1 MENTK
6 KMEYTE
12 FKEGLKNL
20 VQEKSDSDMKV
31 EIVQIIKN
39 NQTKSE
45 NLTYIDPN
53 YNLFPS
59 IQLKELYQ
67 EYQVYGMGWCVEEA
81 VSVLKNV
88 KRIHEDQLMGSWES
102 AKGRIVVELVKE
114 AWNREL
120 LEKLPYRAFLD
131 LAVIYR
137 LKMWECK
144 SGDAVQTVTNKMM
157 EHWKITE
164 EELYEAALANLQKE
178 EFEIIGGYQ
187 AVQDM
192 IEELIDVKE
201 ESEFHEWMYI
211 FTNRS
216 RIKGA
221 AAMLRTDL
229 LDRFAKAQES
239 DLIILPSSVHEVI
252 LLPAMDDEDAAELR
266 RIVQDI
272 NEKEVQEEERL
283 SDEVYYFRRST
294 GAVELIPE

>member
-12 FKEGLKNL
+12 FKESLKNL

-81 VSVLKNV
+81 FSVLKNV

-252 LLPAMDDEDAAELR
+252 LLPTMDDEDAAELR

>member
-6 KMEYTE
+6 KMDYTE
-12 FKEGLKNL
+12 FKEALKNL
-20 VQEKSDSDMKV
+20 VQEKSDADMKV
-31 EIVQIIKN
+31 EIIQILKN
-39 NQTKSE
+39 NQIKSE
-45 NLTYIDPN
+45 NLTYKSQD

-59 IQLKELYQ
+59 IRLQELYQ
-67 EYQVYGMGWCVEEA
+67 KYQELGMDWCVDQT
-81 VSVLKNV
+81 VSILKNV
-88 KRIHEDQLMGSWES
+88 KRVHEDQLMGSWES
-102 AKGRIVVELVKE
+102 AKERIVVELVKE
-114 AWNREL
+114 SWNREL

-157 EHWKITE
+157 EHWNITE

-178 EFEIIGGYQ
+178 EFEIIGWNQ
-187 AVQDM
+187 VITD
-192 IEELIDVKE
+192 IVEEFIDEKHE
-201 ESEFHEWMYI
+201 GKFHEWVYV
-211 FTNRS
+211 FTNQS

-229 LDRFAKAQES
+229 LNGFAEAQVC
-239 DLIILPSSVHEVI
+239 DLFILPSSTHELM
-252 LLPAMDDEDAAELR
+252 LLPAREDENAAELR
-266 RIVQDI
+266 RIVRHI
-272 NEKEVQEEERL
+272 NEEIVEEEERL

>member
-67 EYQVYGMGWCVEEA
+67 KYQEYGMDWCVDMA
-81 VSVLKNV
+81 VSILKNV
-88 KRIHEDQLMGSWES
+88 KRIDEDQLMESWES
-102 AKGRIVVELVKE
+102 AKGRIVVELIKE
-114 AWNREL
+114 SWNHEL
-120 LEKLPYRAFLD
+120 LEEIPYKAFLD

-137 LKMWECK
+137 IKMWECK
-144 SGDAVQTVTNKMM
+144 SGDVVHTVTNEMM
-157 EHWKITE
+157 ERWNITE
-164 EELYEAALANLQKE
+164 EELYEAALVNLQKE
-178 EFEIIGGYQ
+178 EFEIIGLHQ
-187 AVQDM
+187 VLKDM
-192 IEELIDVKE
+192 TEEHIDVEQKD
-201 ESEFHEWMYI
+201 EFHGWAYV

-229 LDRFAKAQES
+229 LNRFAEAHGS
-239 DLIILPSSVHEVI
+239 DLFILPSSVHEVI
-252 LLPAMDDEDAAELR
+252 LLPAKEDENTAELR
-266 RIVQDI
+266 RIVRET
-272 NEKEVQEEERL
+272 NEEIVNEEEWL

>member
-67 EYQVYGMGWCVEEA
+67 KYQVYGMGWCVEEA

-144 SGDAVQTVTNKMM
+144 SGDAVHTVTNGMM
-157 EHWKITE
+157 EYWDITE

>member
-20 VQEKSDSDMKV
+20 VQEKSDDDMKV

-39 NQTKSE
+39 NQIKSE
-45 NLTYIDPN
+45 NLTYKSRD

-59 IQLKELYQ
+59 IRLEELYQ
-67 EYQVYGMGWCVEEA
+67 KYQEYGMDWCVDMA
-81 VSVLKNV
+81 VSILKNV
-88 KRIHEDQLMGSWES
+88 KRIDEDQLMESWES
-102 AKGRIVVELVKE
+102 AKGRIVVELIKE
-114 AWNREL
+114 SWNHEL
-120 LEKLPYRAFLD
+120 LEEIPYKAFLD

-137 LKMWECK
+137 IKMWECK
-144 SGDAVQTVTNKMM
+144 SGDVVHTVTNEMM
-157 EHWKITE
+157 ERWNITE
-164 EELYEAALANLQKE
+164 EELYEAALVNLQKE
-178 EFEIIGGYQ
+178 EFEIIGLHQ
-187 AVQDM
+187 VLKDM
-192 IEELIDVKE
+192 TEEHIDVEQKD
-201 ESEFHEWMYI
+201 EFHGWAYV

-229 LDRFAKAQES
+229 LNRFAEAHGS
-239 DLIILPSSVHEVI
+239 DLFILPSSVHEVI
-252 LLPAMDDEDAAELR
+252 LLPAKEDENTAELR
-266 RIVQDI
+266 RIVRET
-272 NEKEVQEEERL
+272 NEEIVNEEEWL

>member
-6 KMEYTE
+6 KMDYTE
-12 FKEGLKNL
+12 FKEVLKKL
-20 VQEKSDSDMKV
+20 VQEKAGTDMKV

-39 NQTKSE
+39 NQTRSE

-67 EYQVYGMGWCVEEA
+67 EYQKYGMNWCVEET
-81 VSVLKNV
+81 VSVLGNMK
-88 KRIHEDQLMGSWES
+88 KIHEDQLIGSWES
-102 AKGRIVVELVKE
+102 AKERIIVELVKE
-114 AWNREL
+114 SWNQKL
-120 LEKLPYRAFLD
+120 LEEIPYKPFLD

-137 LKMWECK
+137 IKMWECK
-144 SGDAVQTVTNKMM
+144 SGDVVHTVTNEMM
-157 EHWKITE
+157 GHWDITE
-164 EELYEAALANLQKE
+164 
-178 EFEIIGGYQ
+178 
-187 AVQDM
+187 
-192 IEELIDVKE
+192 
-201 ESEFHEWMYI
+201 EFHEWMYI

-221 AAMLRTDL
+221 TAMLRTDL

-239 DLIILPSSVHEVI
+239 DLIILPSSVHEVL
-252 LLPAMDDEDAAELR
+252 LLPAMDDEDVAELR
-266 RIVQDI
+266 RTVQDI
-272 NEKEVQEEERL
+272 NEKKVKEEEWL

>member
-6 KMEYTE
+6 KMDYTE
-12 FKEGLKNL
+12 FKEALKNL
-20 VQEKSDSDMKV
+20 VQEKSDADMKV
-31 EIVQIIKN
+31 EIIQILKN
-39 NQTKSE
+39 NQIKSE
-45 NLTYIDPN
+45 NLTYKSQD

-59 IQLKELYQ
+59 IRLQELYQ
-67 EYQVYGMGWCVEEA
+67 KYQELGMDWCVDQT
-81 VSVLKNV
+81 VSILKNV
-88 KRIHEDQLMGSWES
+88 KRVHEDQLMGSWES
-102 AKGRIVVELVKE
+102 AKERIVVELVKE
-114 AWNREL
+114 SWNREL

>member
-67 EYQVYGMGWCVEEA
+67 KYQVYGMGWCVEEA